1 VLAIMAIFFSL
12 AIIRNLKWIIG
23 LLIPSTAE
31 ICVEF
36 LKIA

>member
-1 VLAIMAIFFSL
+1 MAIFFSL
-12 AIIRNLKWIIG
+12 AIINIRNLNIG

-36 LKIA
+36 KKIA